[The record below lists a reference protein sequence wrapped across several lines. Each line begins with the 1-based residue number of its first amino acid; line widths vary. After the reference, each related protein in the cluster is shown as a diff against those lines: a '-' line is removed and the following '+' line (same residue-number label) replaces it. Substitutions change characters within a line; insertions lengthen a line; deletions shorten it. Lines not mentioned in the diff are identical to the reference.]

1 MRNLVIIPQI
11 TKKNSDS
18 FVTYLQE
25 IKRLGK
31 KGNLTKVQEGELAQK
46 ISFGDT
52 KAETE
57 LIERNLKFVIS
68 VAKQYQGYN
77 CQLED
82 LVSEGNIGL
91 IKAARRFDVSKEC
104 KFISYAVWWIRASIL
119 CYLNKNSR
127 PIRLPIKKIA
137 QLSIIKKFQAK
148 FEQEFNR
155 KPSTDEILDG
165 MEIDMDFDQ
174 ISNVFSINRGV
185 QSLNNSISS
194 DFEINGDTL
203 ESKISDEPQIN
214 SVLNEEDVKSVIKRI
229 LNKIPEK
236 NKVVVELYYGL
247 NGRKTHTLYEIG
259 QQLQLTKERIRN
271 IRNDALRHMGMKKNR
286 NFLKQYVV

>member
-1 MRNLVIIPQI
+1 MDISIALRAYFKDLKSVKLLNGEEQ
-11 TKKNSDS
+11 T
-18 FVTYLQE
+18 
-25 IKRLGK
+25 
-31 KGNLTKVQEGELAQK
+31 ELAVK
-46 ISFGDT
+46 AKSGDK
-52 KAETE
+52 KALNK
-57 LIERNLKFVIS
+57 LIESNLRFVVT
-68 VAKQYQGYN
+68 VAKEYQYSN
-77 CQLED
+77 IPLED
-82 LVSEGNIGL
+82 LISEGNIGL
-91 IKAARRFDVSKEC
+91 IKAVDKFDETRKIR
-104 KFISYAVWWIRASIL
+104 FISYAVWWIRASIL